1 MRTIINVGL
10 LLCGS
15 LGAFAA
21 DKTITGQITDT
32 MCGASHQKMAHG
44 AQKMSAHD
52 CTLACVKNGS
62 KYAVVSRGKVY
73 EVSNQDAAGLSEHAG
88 HTVKVT
94 GEVSADGKS
103 ITVSKIEMAAA
114 KKKNS

>member
-1 MRTIINVGL
+1 MRVSIYVGV

-15 LGAFAA
+15 MAAFAA
-21 DKTITGQITDT
+21 NKTITGQITDS
-32 MCGASHQKMAHG
+32 MCGANHQKMAHG
-44 AQKMSAHD
+44 GKKVSAHD

-73 EVSNQDAAGLSEHAG
+73 EVSNQDAAGLAEHAG
-88 HTVKVT
+88 HTAKVT

-103 ITVSKIEMAAA
+103 ITVSKIEMATA
-114 KKKNS
+114 KA

>member
-1 MRTIINVGL
+1 MQTFFYVGV

-15 LGAFAA
+15 MAALAA
-21 DKTITGQITDT
+21 DKTISGQITDT

-44 AQKMSAHD
+44 GQKVSAHD
-52 CTLACVKNGS
+52 CTLACVKNGA
-62 KYAVVSRGKVY
+62 KYAVVSGGKVY
-73 EVSNQDAAGLSEHAG
+73 EVSNQDAAGLAEHAG

-114 KKKNS
+114 KTKKS